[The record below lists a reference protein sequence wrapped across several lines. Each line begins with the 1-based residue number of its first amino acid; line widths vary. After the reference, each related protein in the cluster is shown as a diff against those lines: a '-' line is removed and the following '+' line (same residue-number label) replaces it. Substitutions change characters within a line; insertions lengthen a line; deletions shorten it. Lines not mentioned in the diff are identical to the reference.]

1 MCFLNTRLWYFFQ
14 RETNS
19 SLAYATK
26 KARQNRTKKKFNKPF
41 LLMYKIVS

>member
-1 MCFLNTRLWYFFQ
+1 MCFLNTRLRYFFQ

-26 KARQNRTKKKFNKPF
+26 KAKTKQKAKQNKKK
-41 LLMYKIVS
+41 V

>member
-1 MCFLNTRLWYFFQ
+1 MCFLNTRLWYSFQ

-19 SLAYATK
+19 SLAYAIK
-26 KARQNRTKKKFNKPF
+26 KSKAKQNKKKFNKPF

>member
-19 SLAYATK
+19 SLAYAIK
-26 KARQNRTKKKFNKPF
+26 KQGKTEQKKFNKPF